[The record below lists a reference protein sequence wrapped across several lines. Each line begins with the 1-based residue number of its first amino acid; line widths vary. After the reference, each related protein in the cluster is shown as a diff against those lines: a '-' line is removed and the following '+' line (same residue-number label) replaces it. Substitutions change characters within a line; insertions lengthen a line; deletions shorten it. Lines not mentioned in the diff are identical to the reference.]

1 MATLIASNQ
10 SAVFIRTQGTLGTY
24 ADPTTVNANGT
35 GGSTGIYAI
44 RVVGTPTWAVRGAG
58 IIDRKEVFTPWGGN
72 SASRTG
78 GLGWDITFQT
88 EFFWRFGQSYDLDL
102 SNQTQLAALWLSSP
116 FAITNAVEPGPVP
129 PASNDTQL
137 AVQPFFQPAVDR
149 TTSPNPNYAVQPF
162 SMVYEE
168 ESGKRFEAFD
178 CVALPKI
185 SWEYGQRVM
194 IDWTI
199 KGSWRPVTNS
209 ANVQPVYPEQYTPTP
224 APQPPII
231 GVNCAVAFSGLTVTI
246 DAVSKVTIDT
256 GWTLNDVADFRAPY
270 GFGISFFRQDASP
283 SIELDINE
291 LPETDGA
298 SPPVDVQPGWSD
310 AEDNT
315 IGNSLTLTMTVGS
328 GTWTIILDNPQY
340 VAFPSQGGELNGY
353 RINTSKWQAIP
364 DSSASPLIFKM
375 TTSN

>member
-10 SAVFIRTQGTLGTY
+10 SAVFIRTQGTLGTF
-24 ADPTTVNANGT
+24 ANPTTLNADGT
-35 GGSTGIYAI
+35 GGVVGTYAI

-58 IIDRKEVFTPWGGN
+58 IIDRKEIYTPWGGN
-72 SASRTG
+72 SSSRTG

-88 EFFWRFGQSYDLDL
+88 EFFWQFGLAYDLDL
-102 SNQTQLAALWLSSP
+102 STQTQLAALWLSSP
-116 FAITNAVEPGPVP
+116 WAITH
-129 PASNDTQL
+129 PALATQL
-137 AVQPFFQPAVDR
+137 AVQPFFQPDVNR
-149 TTSPNPNYAVQPF
+149 TTTTYAVQPF

-168 ESGKRFEAFD
+168 ESGKRWEAFD
-178 CVALPKI
+178 CVALPKF

-199 KGSWRPVTNS
+199 KGSWRPVIDS
-209 ANVQPVYPEQYTPTP
+209 SNVQPTYVVP
-224 APQPPII
+224 ATQPPII
-231 GVNCAVAFSGLTVTI
+231 GVNCAAAFSGLTVEI

-256 GWTLNDVADFRAPY
+256 GWTLNDVGDFRKAY

-291 LPETDGA
+291 LPETKPNPGT
-298 SPPVDVQPGWSD
+298 PPPANVSQQPGWTD
-310 AEDNT
+310 AEANT

-328 GTWTIILDNPQY
+328 SAWTIVLDNPQY
-340 VAFPSQGGELNGY
+340 VAFPTQGGETNGY
-353 RINTSKWQAIP
+353 RTNTSKWQAIP
-364 DSSASPLIFKM
+364 SDSTSPLIFTM

>member
-10 SAVFIRTQGTLGTY
+10 SAVWIQTQTTLGTFI
-24 ADPTTVNANGT
+24 NAAATGT
-35 GGSTGIYAI
+35 AI

-58 IIDRKEVFTPWGGN
+58 IIDRKEIYTPWGGN
-72 SASRTG
+72 SSSRTG

-88 EFFWRFGQSYDLDL
+88 EFFWQFGQAYDLDL

-116 FAITNAVEPGPVP
+116 WAITHPTLA
-129 PASNDTQL
+129 TQL
-137 AVQPFFQPAVDR
+137 AVQPFFQPNVAR
-149 TTSPNPNYAVQPF
+149 TGSGIPDYSVQPF

-178 CVALPKI
+178 CVALPKF

-199 KGSWRPVTNS
+199 KGSWRPVINS
-209 ANVQPVYPEQYTPTP
+209 SNVQPTYVAP
-224 APQPPII
+224 ATQPPII
-231 GVNCAVAFSGLTVTI
+231 GVNCAVAFSGLTVGI

-256 GWTLNDVADFRAPY
+256 GWTLNDVGDFRKAY

-298 SPPVDVQPGWSD
+298 TPPVDVQPGWTD
-310 AEDNT
+310 AEENI
-315 IGNSLTLTMTVGS
+315 IGTSLTLTMTVGS
-328 GTWTIILDNPQY
+328 SAWTIVLDNPQY
-340 VAFPSQGGELNGY
+340 VAFPTQGGETNGY
-353 RINTSKWQAIP
+353 RTNTSKWQAIP
-364 DSSASPLIFKM
+364 SDSTSPLIFTM

>member
-10 SAVFIRTQGTLGTY
+10 SAVFVRTQGTLGLY
-24 ADPTTVNANGT
+24 ANPTTLNADGT
-35 GGSTGIYAI
+35 GGPVGTYAI

-72 SASRTG
+72 SSSRTG

-88 EFFWRFGQSYDLDL
+88 EFLWRFDQAYDLDL
-102 SNQTQLAALWLSSP
+102 SNQTQLAALWLSAPWAISQASP
-116 FAITNAVEPGPVP
+116 
-129 PASNDTQL
+129 SNDTVME
-137 AVQPFFQPAVDR
+137 VQPFFQPNVAR
-149 TTSPNPNYAVQPF
+149 TGSGIPNYSVQPF

-199 KGSWRPVTNS
+199 KGSWRPVTDS
-209 ANVQPVYPEQYTPTP
+209 ANVQPVYPEQYSPA

-231 GVNCAVAFSGLTVTI
+231 GVNCAVAFSGLTVGI

-256 GWTLNDVADFRAPY
+256 GWTLNDVGDFRKAY

-298 SPPVDVQPGWSD
+298 SPTPAAVQPGWTD
-310 AEDNT
+310 AQANT
-315 IGNSLTLTMTVGS
+315 IGTSLTLTMTVGS
-328 GTWTIILDNPQY
+328 YSWTITLDNPQY
-340 VAFPSQGGELNGY
+340 VAFPTQGGETNGY
-353 RINTSKWQAIP
+353 RTNTSKWQAIP
-364 DSSASPLIFKM
+364 SDSTSPLKM
-375 TTSN
+375 VLSAT

>member
-10 SAVFIRTQGTLGTY
+10 SAVWIQTQGTLGTFVD
-24 ADPTTVNANGT
+24 AAATGT
-35 GGSTGIYAI
+35 AI

-58 IIDRKEVFTPWGGN
+58 IIDRKEIYTPWGGN
-72 SASRTG
+72 SSSRTG

-88 EFFWRFGQSYDLDL
+88 EFFWQFGQAYDLDL

-116 FAITNAVEPGPVP
+116 WAITHPTLA
-129 PASNDTQL
+129 TQL
-137 AVQPFFQPAVDR
+137 AVQPFFQPNVAR
-149 TTSPNPNYAVQPF
+149 TGSGIPDYSVQPF

-178 CVALPKI
+178 CVALPKFT
-185 SWEYGQRVM
+185 WEYGQRVM

-199 KGSWRPVTNS
+199 KGSWRPVINS
-209 ANVQPVYPEQYTPTP
+209 SNVQPVYVAP
-224 APQPPII
+224 ATQPPII
-231 GVNCAVAFSGLTVTI
+231 GVNCAVAFSGLTVGI

-256 GWTLNDVADFRAPY
+256 GWTLNDVGDFRKPY

-291 LPETDGA
+291 LPETVTSG
-298 SPPVDVQPGWSD
+298 SPPVTSDVQPGWTD
-310 AEDNT
+310 AEENI
-315 IGNSLTLTMTVGS
+315 IGTSLTLTMTVGAFA
-328 GTWTIILDNPQY
+328 WTIVLDKPQY
-340 VAFPSQGGELNGY
+340 VAFPTQGGETNGY
-353 RINTSKWQAIP
+353 RTNTSKWQAIP
-364 DSSASPLIFKM
+364 SSSASPLIFTM

>member
-10 SAVFIRTQGTLGTY
+10 SAVFIETQTTLGTFVD
-24 ADPTTVNANGT
+24 AAATGT
-35 GGSTGIYAI
+35 AI

-58 IIDRKEVFTPWGGN
+58 IIDRKEIYTPWGGN
-72 SASRTG
+72 SSSRTG

-88 EFFWRFGQSYDLDL
+88 EFFWVFEAAYDLDL

-116 FAITNAVEPGPVP
+116 WAITH
-129 PASNDTQL
+129 PALATQL
-137 AVQPFFQPAVDR
+137 AVQPFFQPDVDR
-149 TTSPNPNYAVQPF
+149 TTVDYAVQPF

-168 ESGKRFEAFD
+168 EYGKRWEAFD
-178 CVALPKI
+178 CVALPKF

-199 KGSWRPVTNS
+199 KGSWRPVIS
-209 ANVQPVYPEQYTPTP
+209 SSNVQPTYVAP
-224 APQPPII
+224 ATQPPII
-231 GVNCAVAFSGLTVTI
+231 GVNCDVQFSGLTVGI

-256 GWTLNDVADFRAPY
+256 GWTLNDVGDFRQPY

-291 LPETDGA
+291 LPETDGGA
-298 SPPVDVQPGWSD
+298 PPVDVQPGWKE
-310 AEDNT
+310 AESNL
-315 IGNSLTLTMTVGS
+315 IGDDIILTLFVGS
-328 GTWTIILDNPQY
+328 STWEIALDNPQY
-340 VAFPSQGGELNGY
+340 VAFPTQGGETNGY
-353 RINTSKWQAIP
+353 RTNTSKWQAIP
-364 DSSASPLIFKM
+364 DNGSSPLLFTM

>member
-10 SAVFIRTQGTLGTY
+10 SAVFVRTQGTLGTY

-35 GGSTGIYAI
+35 GGATGIYAI

-72 SASRTG
+72 SSSRTG

-88 EFFWRFGQSYDLDL
+88 EFFWRFDQAYDIDL
-102 SNQTQLAALWLSSP
+102 SNQTQLAALWLSAP
-116 FAITNAVEPGPVP
+116 WAISQEPVT
-129 PASNDTQL
+129 NDTVL
-137 AVQPFFQPAVDR
+137 EVQPFFQPLTSR
-149 TTSPNPNYAVQPF
+149 TVTNYAVQPF

-168 ESGKRFEAFD
+168 ESGKRWEAFD

-209 ANVQPVYPEQYTPTP
+209 ANVQPTYVASATE
-224 APQPPII
+224 APII
-231 GVNCAVAFSGLTVTI
+231 GVNCAVAFSGLTVGI

-256 GWTLNDVADFRAPY
+256 GWTLNDVGDFRKEY

-291 LPETDGA
+291 LPETGT
-298 SPPVDVQPGWSD
+298 QPGWTD
-310 AEDNT
+310 AQANT
-315 IGNSLTLTMTVGS
+315 IGTSLTLTMTVGAY
-328 GTWTIILDNPQY
+328 TWVIVLDNPQY
-340 VAFPSQGGELNGY
+340 VAFPSQGGDLNGY

-364 DSSASPLIFKM
+364 SDNTSPLKM
-375 TTSN
+375 VLSAT

>member
-10 SAVFIRTQGTLGTY
+10 SAVFIRTQTALGTY
-24 ADPTTVNANGT
+24 LDPTPETSP
-35 GGSTGIYAI
+35 GSGVYSGAYAI

-72 SASRTG
+72 SSSRTG

-88 EFFWRFGQSYDLDL
+88 EFFWEFGAAYDITLA
-102 SNQTQLAALWLSSP
+102 NQTQLAALWLSAPWRITHPS
-116 FAITNAVEPGPVP
+116 FANE
-129 PASNDTQL
+129 L
-137 AVQPFFQPAVDR
+137 AVQPFFQPGVAR
-149 TTSPNPNYAVQPF
+149 TGAGTVNYAVQPF

-199 KGSWRPVTNS
+199 KGSWRPVTDS
-209 ANVQPVYPEQYTPTP
+209 LNVQPSYASSAT
-224 APQPPII
+224 QPPII
-231 GVNCAVAFSGLTVTI
+231 GVNCAVSFTGLTVGI

-256 GWTLNDVADFRAPY
+256 GWTLNDVADFREPY

-291 LPETDGA
+291 LPETDQA
-298 SPPVDVQPGWSD
+298 SPPADVQPGWTD
-310 AEDNT
+310 AEANT
-315 IGNSLTLTMTVGS
+315 IGTTLALTMTVGS
-328 GTWTIILDNPQY
+328 STWVISLDNPQY
-340 VAFPSQGGELNGY
+340 VAFPSQGGDLNGY

-364 DSSASPLIFKM
+364 DSNFSPLTFQM

>member
-10 SAVFIRTQGTLGTY
+10 SAVFIETQTTLGTFVD
-24 ADPTTVNANGT
+24 AAATGT
-35 GGSTGIYAI
+35 AI

-58 IIDRKEVFTPWGGN
+58 IIDRKEIYTPWGGN
-72 SASRTG
+72 SSSRTG

-88 EFFWRFGQSYDLDL
+88 EFFWEFDGNYDVTL

-116 FAITNAVEPGPVP
+116 WAITHPTLE
-129 PASNDTQL
+129 TQL
-137 AVQPFFQPAVDR
+137 AVQPFFQPDVNR
-149 TTSPNPNYAVQPF
+149 TITTYAVQPF

-168 ESGKRFEAFD
+168 EYGKRWEAFD
-178 CVALPKI
+178 CVALPKF

-199 KGSWRPVTNS
+199 KGSWRPVVDSQNI
-209 ANVQPVYPEQYTPTP
+209 QPTYVPP
-224 APQPPII
+224 ASQPPII
-231 GVNCAVAFSGLTVTI
+231 GVNCAVAFSGLTVGI

-256 GWTLNDVADFRAPY
+256 GWTLNDVGDFRKAD

-298 SPPVDVQPGWSD
+298 ASPVDVQPGWTD
-310 AEDNT
+310 AEENI
-315 IGNSLTLTMTVGS
+315 IGTSLTLTMTVGS
-328 GTWTIILDNPQY
+328 SAWTILLANPQY
-340 VAFPSQGGELNGY
+340 VAFPTQGGETNGY
-353 RINTSKWQAIP
+353 RTNTSKWQAIP
-364 DSSASPLIFKM
+364 SDSTSPLTFTM